1 MTGSC
6 QQWTRDTWYSQQQTR
21 VLDREKWS
29 CYNMWLHNRPGVPGL
44 HILQCSR
51 VGYWNWSSS
60 QCSCQIDSLFK
71 IHPCQLGQASWRSK
85 RVVLKGPNEVPC
97 LRCSWDVSNVSRWV
111 RSFLVCLGVS
121 IPGVTTAPR
130 CAQLGSSYPGVSN
143 WVQAILVHPSSVQV
157 GTCHPGVSNPGV
169 SICKTEG
176 NSIITVLTHCP
187 HSLTFL
193 NHRLVGPARLW
204 SRGIPAIAPDGGFW
218 GPLLVYMYLLA
229 W

>member
-1 MTGSC
+1 MANYTGSTHLKYQCLLRTGGSKMTGSC

-97 LRCSWDVSNVSRWV
+97 LRCSWDVQCFQVSPK
-111 RSFLVCLGVS
+111 FLGVS
-121 IPGVTTAPR
+121 WCIHPWCDHGSQVCSVR
-130 CAQLGSSYPGVSN
+130 FKLSWCVQLSTS
-143 WVQAILVHPSSVQV
+143 
-157 GTCHPGVSNPGV
+157 HPGVS
-169 SICKTEG
+169 IQ
-176 NSIITVLTHCP
+176 CP
-187 HSLTFL
+187 S
-193 NHRLVGPARLW
+193 GYMP
-204 SRGIPAIAPDGGFW
+204 SRCVQSRCVH
-218 GPLLVYMYLLA
+218 L
-229 W
+229 